1 MKNLIKRRL
10 AKPGEGYPIA
20 QIFTKSTLLIFI
32 FMGLTQG
39 MAQTLTIKPQ
49 KPSPGDTLYLTYD
62 PRGGKFEKDTLKTA
76 TAIVFEG
83 LIQDNKKIN
92 LTKQGEVYVGKL
104 ATDSTTQLIAFA
116 FSSKKIWDTAPANGH
131 FYPFYKEGKMVESAL
146 YLMSDF
152 YINTTGKTL
161 YGFNEDY
168 QKALQLIKQEMAQ
181 YPDGKNNIRV
191 LQKYYQYLLKLDP
204 EQAKKQ
210 ALAAIAAIDKQ
221 QKITDM
227 DYLKQFRLYEVLG
240 MTEQAGKTMEAL
252 TIAYPSSPII
262 FSKRYKDALTP
273 QPAMQMEA
281 LVIKLINDYDMLHH
295 KDFSSLLTSVYSSIN
310 QAYLKE
316 FNLPKFYF
324 YVQKQ
329 STNIRLNNLLTAA
342 QFLVDTQKELADAEK
357 ISRWGL
363 ALLDTATSQS
373 TNEKEQLRLK
383 EKRIEFTGVLGQV
396 LYRRQKF
403 DEAFDLLKNVYIASE
418 GKLDQVN
425 IYYGLLLVRNKTYEL
440 AKNLL
445 EAAIK
450 KGQATTEVIDAYK
463 VAYLNI
469 SGNKEDYDTNLAKLL
484 AGVEKNRLAELSKM
498 MLNQPAPNFSLMDH
512 QGKKVS
518 LSNYKGKIVVL
529 DFWATWCIPCLQA
542 FPGMQKLIHKY
553 EKDTGVV
560 FLFVN
565 TAETFTKDLSKRISS
580 YLKQNNYNFRVLID
594 EVEKSDVKT
603 YKVQKQYEA
612 FTIPLKVVI
621 DQNGNIRFRKVGYL
635 GSDELVVK
643 ELTEFI
649 EILKQ

>member
-20 QIFTKSTLLIFI
+20 QIFTKSVLLMSI
-32 FMGLTQG
+32 FMGFTKG
-39 MAQTLTIKPQ
+39 VAQTLTIKPQ
-49 KPSPGDTLYLTYD
+49 KPVPGDTLYLTYD

-104 ATDSTTQLIAFA
+104 ATDSTTQLVAFA
-116 FSSKKIWDTAPANGH
+116 FSSKKIWDTAPADGH
-131 FYPFYKEGKMVESAL
+131 FFPFYQEGRMVESAL

-168 QKALQLIKQEMAQ
+168 QKALQLVKQEMAQ

-210 ALAAIAAIDKQ
+210 ALATIATIDKQ
-221 QKITDM
+221 RKITDM

-252 TIAYPSSPII
+252 AIAYPSSPVI
-262 FSKRYKDALTP
+262 FSKRYKDAMTP
-273 QPAMQMEA
+273 QAAIQMEA

-295 KDFSSLLTSVYSSIN
+295 KDFSSLLPSVYSSID

-342 QFLVDTQKELADAEK
+342 QFLADSQKELTDAEK
-357 ISRWGL
+357 ISKWGL
-363 ALLDTATSQS
+363 ALLDTAMTQT
-373 TNEKEQLRLK
+373 TNEKERLKWK

-396 LYRRQKF
+396 YYRQQKF
-403 DEAFDLLKNVYIASE
+403 DEAFDLLKNTYTASE

-425 IYYGLLLVRNKTYEL
+425 VYYGFLLVRNKGYEL
-440 AKNLL
+440 AKTLL
-445 EAAIK
+445 EAIIK
-450 KGQATTEVIDAYK
+450 KGQTTTEIMEAYK
-463 VAYLNI
+463 TAYLN
-469 SGNKEDYDTNLAKLL
+469 SSDNQEDYDTHLAKLL
-484 AGVEKNRLAELSKM
+484 TEVKKNRLAELSKL
-498 MLNQPAPNFSLMDH
+498 MLKQTAPNFTLVDH
-512 QGKKVS
+512 KGKKVS
-518 LSNYKGKIVVL
+518 LSDYRGKIVVL

-565 TAETFTKDLSKRISS
+565 TAETFTKDLSKRINS
-580 YLKQNNYNFRVLID
+580 YLKQNNYSFRVLID
-594 EVEKSDVKT
+594 EIDKSDVKT

-612 FTIPLKVVI
+612 FTIPLKVVV
-621 DQNGNIRFRKVGYL
+621 DQNGNIRFRTVGYL

-649 EILKQ
+649 EMLK

>member
-10 AKPGEGYPIA
+10 AKPGEGYPIV
-20 QIFTKSTLLIFI
+20 QIFIKPMVLLFI
-32 FMGLTQG
+32 FMGINKG
-39 MAQTLTIKPQ
+39 MAQTLTIRPQ
-49 KPSPGDTLYLTYD
+49 KPVPGDTLYLSYD

-83 LIQDNKKIN
+83 LMQDNKKIN

-104 ATDSTTQLIAFA
+104 ATDSTTQLVAFA
-116 FSSKKIWDTAPANGH
+116 FSSKKIWDTAPVNGY
-131 FYPFYKEGKMVESAL
+131 FYPFYKQDQMVESAL

-191 LQKYYQYLLKLDP
+191 LQKYYQCLLKLDP
-204 EQAKKQ
+204 AQAKKQ
-210 ALAAIAAIDKQ
+210 ALALIAAIDHQ

-240 MTEQAGKTMEAL
+240 MTEQAGKTMDAL
-252 TIAYPSSPII
+252 AIAYPSSPVI

-273 QPAMQMEA
+273 QSAMKMEA
-281 LVIKLINDYDMLHH
+281 LAIKLISDYDMLYN
-295 KDFSSLLTSVYSSIN
+295 KDFNSLLPSVYSSLN

-316 FNLPKFYF
+316 FNLPKFYS

-329 STNIRLNNLLTAA
+329 SANIKLNNLLTAA
-342 QFLVDTQKELADAEK
+342 QFLADAQKELIDAER

-363 ALLDTATSQS
+363 ALLDTVTTQAA
-373 TNEKEQLRLK
+373 NEKERLRLK
-383 EKRIEFTGVLGQV
+383 EKRIEFAGVLGQV
-396 LYRRQKF
+396 LYRQQRF
-403 DEAFDLLKNVYIASE
+403 DAAFNLLKNTYAESE

-425 IYYGLLLVRNKTYEL
+425 LYYALLLVRNKTYDL

-445 EAAIK
+445 EAILK
-450 KGQATTEVIDAYK
+450 KGQTTTEIMEAYK
-463 VAYLNI
+463 VAYLN
-469 SGNKEDYDTNLAKLL
+469 SSSKEDYDTSLARLL

-498 MLNQPAPNFSLMDH
+498 MLNQPAPNFTLVDH
-512 QGKKVS
+512 KGKKVS
-518 LSNYKGKIVVL
+518 LSDYKGKIVVL

-542 FPGMQKLIHKY
+542 FPGMQKLINKY

-565 TAETFTKDLSKRISS
+565 TAETFTKGLSERINS

-594 EVEKSDVKT
+594 ELAKSDVKT

-612 FTIPLKVVI
+612 FTIPLKVVV
-621 DQNGNIRFRKVGYL
+621 DQSGNIRFRTVGYL

-649 EILKQ
+649 EMLKQ